1 VVFKAIKW
9 DEVIQIAITNLE
21 ENRARESALN
31 YFYRQRYI
39 LRKNRFKY
47 IEKEISMI
55 LEVIV
60 GGDVEM

>member
-1 VVFKAIKW
+1 MVFKAIKW